1 MNACS
6 KTCLTVGVLL
16 LILWIISVS
25 VGYYVELKK
34 CRGTKNARRKAALRK
49 VFSPCMITM
58 SLMVYILILLVTY
71 AICSKSKRNQG
82 GAENVDL
89 GSVTSESSPV
99 DQKRRAKM
107 LADAA
112 IRQNLRETVPTAPS
126 VAPPTAAADGKLISV
141 AERVKAIEA
150 KGMGGGGA
158 TAVSADHPLFGGGG
172 ERITHHPPTGASLS
186 YAQDTERAWAQRYAQ
201 EAAQTLTEISAMS
214 LLTGKMSELTL

>member
-16 LILWIISVS
+16 LVLWVISVS

-89 GSVTSESSPV
+89 GSVTSESSV
-99 DQKRRAKM
+99 NAQKMRAKM
-107 LADAA
+107 LADEAMS
-112 IRQNLRETVPTAPS
+112 QNLRKAVPTAPS
-126 VAPPTAAADGKLISV
+126 VTASAATTDGKPMSV
-141 AERVKAIEA
+141 LERAKAFEA
-150 KGMGGGGA
+150 KNLGGGA
-158 TAVSADHPLFGGGG
+158 TTVLADHPLFGGG
-172 ERITHHPPTGASLS
+172 ITKNKPTTETSS
-186 YAQDTERAWAQRYAQ
+186 SHAQDTEMAWAQRYAQ

>member
-16 LILWIISVS
+16 LVLWVISVS

-89 GSVTSESSPV
+89 SSVTSESSPV
-99 DQKRRAKM
+99 E
-107 LADAA
+107 ADAG
-112 IRQNLRETVPTAPS
+112 ETVPTAPS
-126 VAPPTAAADGKLISV
+126 VASTQAATDGKPMSV
-141 AERVKAIEA
+141 LERVKE
-150 KGMGGGGA
+150 GLGGGA

-172 ERITHHPPTGASLS
+172 GGITHHPPTGASLS